1 MSVLDDFKDIENQ
14 QHVDIKQEIKQEI
27 ISEIYTMYMPLI
39 DQLNHSIV
47 NLQGRIDDLDRMAS
61 NNLNDIAKL
70 NSILTGVIEDTIER
84 YRGMGYTVR

>member
-27 ISEIYTMYMPLI
+27 ISEIYNMYMPLI

-47 NLQGRIDDLDRMAS
+47 NLQGRIDDLDHMLANNIS
-61 NNLNDIAKL
+61 NIH
-70 NSILTGVIEDTIER
+70 ILKSLLKGINREIQEKEHC
-84 YRGMGYTVR
+84 ML

>member
-27 ISEIYTMYMPLI
+27 ISEIYNMYIPLI

-47 NLQGRIDDLDRMAS
+47 NLQGRIDDLDRMVS
-61 NNLNDIAKL
+61 NNLNDIATIK
-70 NSILTGVIEDTIER
+70 SILKDINER
-84 YRGMGYTVR
+84 ETRKWDIPKINIL